1 MTKNNSSPLWLGL
14 CYNCLFFDSNFYF
27 TLSPKNLNLRNN
39 KKTEPVMEFP
49 QRNMPWF
56 LPDIYCTV
64 ASAPTKIKPLNK
76 Y

>member
-1 MTKNNSSPLWLGL
+1 MTKNISSPLWLGL
-14 CYNCLFFDSNFYF
+14 CYNCLFFVSNFYF

-49 QRNMPWF
+49 QRNTPGF
-56 LPDIYCTV
+56 FIFCQTYI